1 MATSDR
7 AIVERLARDGILTL
21 SEAGPRTTRR
31 WQSAMMRAI
40 ARRMSQGGDDVD
52 VRYVVADALVEL
64 YGADLA
70 DDALVA
76 AVEAVTHVELELLHV
91 GAQPKTTAAEGPPG
105 K

>member
-40 ARRMSQGGDDVD
+40 ARRMSQGGD

-76 AVEAVTHVELELLHV
+76 AVETVTHVELELLHV